1 MAETDPKVM
10 SLVEAALAKDPAV
23 SVQELYDMA
32 KKSKRSIRQMSLRQF
47 HARYPLQIKR
57 KKGNAARKRRRATGA
72 PQYRAGAARRAKSAT
87 PHSTRSAA
95 AAMDPD
101 AGTMDRDAVRST
113 LLGFASDLAAA
124 HSRSDAVGVVA
135 NVDKYVA
142 QIERACR

>member
-10 SLVEAALAKDPAV
+10 SLVETALAKNPAV
-23 SVQELYDMA
+23 SVQELYDLA

-57 KKGNAARKRRRATGA
+57 KKGNSARKRRARKGSA
-72 PQYRAGAARRAKSAT
+72 PRYRTGAARKAKSG
-87 PHSTRSAA
+87 AA
-95 AAMDPD
+95 
-101 AGTMDRDAVRST
+101 GSMDRDAVRTT

-124 HSRSDAVGVVA
+124 DSRSDAVNVVA
-135 NVDKYVA
+135 SVDKYVA